1 MDISSHSGVRPEFHG
16 PLVLIGHT
24 GFATDTTACGSA
36 TSIGGSG
43 FAAAFAAAAL
53 LDGVGLVTQVG
64 EDFDLSVL
72 QRLRIGTEGVA
83 VLPGASA
90 RFRIEQD
97 RDGRLSFDSDL
108 GVAAEPSFDMFPT
121 AYFQARF

>member
-53 LDGVGLVTQVG
+53 LDGVGLTIFNGGGYWVW
-64 EDFDLSVL
+64 
-72 QRLRIGTEGVA
+72 
-83 VLPGASA
+83 
-90 RFRIEQD
+90 
-97 RDGRLSFDSDL
+97 
-108 GVAAEPSFDMFPT
+108 PSGGWWAMPEV
-121 AYFQARF
+121 